1 VQLEPPLK
9 STWPPGTDLEPESV
23 SETVAVQSVE
33 ESTGTLAGEQ
43 STAVDVERFVPVTSV
58 VPELVPCLGSP
69 E

>member
-1 VQLEPPLK
+1 VQVPPVEKLT
-9 STWPPGTDLEPESV
+9 SPPGTDFEPESV